1 MENSS
6 SYISNSG
13 RTLDNSQMN
22 SNLIY
27 RNIKKSLYNFS
38 KKDININLNKNNS
51 SLNIFV
57 DKTPFTSLAKNQI
70 KIKNIFNRFTPS
82 CFRKNNKFGNF
93 CIFGKREL
101 AFQKNME
108 EGRRVFKYQQ
118 SIGLEKKN
126 QTIIANKNFIN
137 NSLYLTESMVKS
149 TKNKTALP
157 LIDKDKSINDEDM
170 SSIFYKNIS
179 FSKNSYINQLNMGS
193 LFINKDNDTNKT
205 NKANTTKNQSQKG
218 IIYLKKL
225 NINKSDEDENK
236 KNRIIKKIDFLEKK
250 ALGNKSIKKYIQDF
264 RKIILSKYNFDI
276 KQEKVKVINES
287 LKSQK
292 GKVDY
297 KLEDLN
303 KNQEFFIKE
312 FYPKLN
318 EYVKHLGKLLEKERH
333 KNLLYVNK
341 IYVLDKDISEMKN
354 KIIKLKTEKDILI
367 KEMLSQIVIQE
378 KRINLPEYYKDILI
392 NQFSFKQIQK
402 KYGKKIDNNEFNR
415 VLKYKNSLE
424 PIGIDDISEKINVLT
439 NENIKLL
446 NQYNKLCENNLLYK
460 KEKEKTEKELNLE
473 ADEETD
479 YLIIQKEKKLNIIKN
494 KCKNTQIILNTLL
507 KLKGYKTNEKNEK
520 NKMKHSELYLKI
532 EMIMKNLNENLK
544 YEIDKED
551 RIKGKITEEKLILEN
566 IRKIEVI
573 ASIFLSRYKEEEI
586 KYPEKVKNLK
596 RKLDKE
602 KKFKKTYDQRRKNFL
617 KIESEREKI
626 FRRYKK
632 ILFLPRRKVYFKKPL
647 KKISFVQ
654 DLDKLDEKGNKTD
667 EFLYY

>member
-225 NINKSDEDENK
+225 NINKTDEDENK

-341 IYVLDKDISEMKN
+341 IYVLDKDISEKKN

-402 KYGKKIDNNEFNR
+402 KYGTKIDNNEFNR

-446 NQYNKLCENNLLYK
+446 NQYNKLCENNLIYK
-460 KEKEKTEKELNLE
+460 KEIEKTEKELNLE

-507 KLKGYKTNEKNEK
+507 KLKGYKKNEKNEK

-551 RIKGKITEEKLILEN
+551 RIKGKITEEKKILEN

-573 ASIFLSRYKEEEI
+573 VSIFLSRYKEEEI

-602 KKFKKTYDQRRKNFL
+602 KKFKKTYDQRKKNFL

-626 FRRYKK
+626 FRKYNKV
-632 ILFLPRRKVYFKKPL
+632 LFLPRRKVYFKKPL